1 MDSNLT
7 MQTKITEVTILPVCK
22 SDKRIATE

>member
-1 MDSNLT
+1 